1 MRGNGEFFMK
11 ETVSVKNFGQM
22 LVIICMLSGL
32 FACVTSES
40 DTQEMVVPV
49 TSPVVDAVVTPAPV
63 APSSAAPAVV
73 VLEEVLQLEVIAEP
87 IDTESNIALDTTLA
101 GMTAVTALCEK
112 LGAKLGSVSTQDC
125 LHQQLIHSSV
135 SYTGNSLAYREFPAL
150 TDYAPLGRVLV
161 IGGIHGDEF
170 SSVSIVFKWM
180 GALQEHHT
188 GLFHWRFVP
197 VANPDGLLQ
206 NVSQRQNSRGVDLN
220 RNFPTANWGAD
231 AHRYW
236 VERTGRNPRRDP
248 GEKPGSE
255 LEIQWLLEQIS
266 SFRPDVIISMHAPYD
281 LVDYDGPPSAP
292 SNFGSLHLRRLGVF
306 PGSLGNYAGLDMK
319 IPVVTV
325 ELESAGIMPSPAEI
339 NNMWVDLVQ
348 WLKGQR
354 G

>member
-1 MRGNGEFFMK
+1 MK
-11 ETVSVKNFGQM
+11 ETVSVKNLGQM

-49 TSPVVDAVVTPAPV
+49 TSAVVDAVVTPAPV

-87 IDTESNIALDTTLA
+87 IDTESNTALDTTLA

-348 WLKGQR
+348 WLKGQL

>member
-1 MRGNGEFFMK
+1 MRGSGEFFMK
-11 ETVSVKNFGQM
+11 ETVRVKNTVQ
-22 LVIICMLSGL
+22 LLLTIVMLSGL
-32 FACVTSES
+32 CACATRES
-40 DTQEMVVPV
+40 ATQEILVPV
-49 TSPVVDAVVTPAPV
+49 ALPVVDSVVIPAPV
-63 APSSAAPAVV
+63 APSFVAPVV
-73 VLEEVLQLEVIAEP
+73 VDQEEVLRRDVIVEP
-87 IDTESNIALDTTLA
+87 IDTTIDTTIDTSVA
-101 GMTAVTALCEK
+101 GMMAVTALCEK
-112 LGAKLGSVSTQDC
+112 LGAKLDSVSTPDC
-125 LHQQLIHSSV
+125 LRQQLIHSSV
-135 SYTGNSLAYREFPAL
+135 SYTGNSLAYREFPAFA
-150 TDYAPLGRVLV
+150 DHAPLGRVLV

-180 GALQEHHT
+180 AALQDHHT

-206 NVSQRQNSRGVDLN
+206 ETSQRQNSRGVDLN

-339 NNMWVDLVQ
+339 NNMWLDLVQ
-348 WLKGQR
+348 WLKGQL